1 MITSGELCSLVA
13 VALLWGS
20 TNPLMGRGSS
30 GIKTV
35 KHPNMFV
42 QFIYE
47 LKFLL
52 LNWKFVLPFLA
63 NQCGSVLFYLTLS
76 STELSIAVPL
86 TNGLTFLFTS
96 IAGQLLGEHAAS
108 INTYIGMACVLC
120 GLALCLA
127 DKLGSV

>member
-1 MITSGELCSLVA
+1 MCNLFIH
-13 VALLWGS
+13 LLFFF
-20 TNPLMGRGSS
+20 
-30 GIKTV
+30 
-35 KHPNMFV
+35 FV
-42 QFIYE
+42 LFV
-47 LKFLL
+47 FVL
-52 LNWKFVLPFLA
+52 LNR
-63 NQCGSVLFYLTLS
+63 
-76 STELSIAVPL
+76 TELSIAVPL

>member
-1 MITSGELCSLVA
+1 MISLGELCSLVS
-13 VALLWGS
+13 VALLWGA

-30 GIKTV
+30 GIKAV
-35 KHPNMFV
+35 KHSNILV
-42 QFIYE
+42 QFISE

-63 NQCGSVLFYLTLS
+63 NQCGSILFYLTLT

-86 TNGLTFLFTS
+86 TNGLTFIFTS

-108 INTYIGMACVLC
+108 KNTYVGMACVLC
-120 GLALCLA
+120 GVALCLA
-127 DKLGSV
+127 DKMTSV